1 MNRIRLNYR
10 HLWFLP
16 LLTLVLAS
24 GCWFLLSGTWVVV
37 FAVADEEIDNTHPG
51 LNVFHVDLTEEDAW
65 EDHKDN
71 LDNIED
77 VAMTFR
83 FVNTSLENEAT
94 GRIYVSSDNSLTD
107 TTEIKATATLI
118 LDGLT
123 VPINDSLEV
132 DLAFY
137 YDVFQNFEALRDL
150 VKTGAFTGYAI
161 VPDETQVHVRHFVV
175 VVTFSASV

>member
-37 FAVADEEIDNTHPG
+37 FAVADEDIHEDVG
-51 LNVFHVDLTEEDAW
+51 LHKFDVDLTDEDAW
-65 EDHKDN
+65 SDHKDN

-77 VAMTFR
+77 VAMTFNL
-83 FVNTSLENEAT
+83 VNEMDTEAT

-107 TTEIKATATLI
+107 TTAIKASATLI

-123 VPINDSLEV
+123 VPASGSLKV
-132 DLAFY
+132 DLAYY

-150 VKTGAFTGYAI
+150 VKTGSFTGYAI
-161 VPDETQVHVRHFVV
+161 VPDSDHVKISHFVV

>member
-1 MNRIRLNYR
+1 MKRIGLNYR

-16 LLTLVLAS
+16 LLLLVLAS
-24 GCWFLLSGTWVVV
+24 GCWFLLSGTWVIIY
-37 FAVADEEIDNTHPG
+37 AVADEDIDQGVG
-51 LNVFHVDLTEEDAW
+51 LHKFDVDLTDEDVW
-65 EDHKDN
+65 TDHKDN

-77 VAMTFR
+77 VAMTFN
-83 FVNTSLENEAT
+83 FINELSTEAT

-107 TTEIKATATLI
+107 TTAIKATATLI

-123 VPINDSLEV
+123 IPANDSLHV

-161 VPDETQVHVRHFVV
+161 VPNSTMVYIRHFVV
-175 VVTFSASV
+175 VVTFSASI